1 MIRTDGRHQVALAL
15 LCAAVFLDSMDLS
28 LMGVALPAIGRDL
41 SLPESALRW
50 LMSGYAVAH
59 GGFLLL
65 GGRIAAY
72 GLRSRRPVPVP
83 TA

>member
-1 MIRTDGRHQVALAL
+1 MESDRDPNQRPQQVALVL

-41 SLPESALRW
+41 SLPESTLQW
-50 LMSGYAVAH
+50 LTSGYAVA
-59 GGFLLL
+59 F
-65 GGRIAAY
+65 
-72 GLRSRRPVPVP
+72 GLRLRRPMPVP

>member
-15 LCAAVFLDSMDLS
+15 PCAAVFLDSMDLS
-28 LMGVALPAIGRDL
+28 LMGVAPPAIGRDL
-41 SLPESALRW
+41 SRAASPWPAPS
-50 LMSGYAVAH
+50 S
-59 GGFLLL
+59 
-65 GGRIAAY
+65 AY